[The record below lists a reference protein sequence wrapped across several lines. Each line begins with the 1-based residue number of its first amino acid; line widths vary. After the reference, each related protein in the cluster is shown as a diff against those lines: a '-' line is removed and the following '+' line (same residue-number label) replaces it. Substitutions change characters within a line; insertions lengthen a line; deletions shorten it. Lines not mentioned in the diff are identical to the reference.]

1 MYIARA
7 LASGADSGVWVAP
20 EMPDWAVPAAFTILI
35 AVYALIVFEI
45 VHLSLIHI

>member
-1 MYIARA
+1 MYVAMA

-35 AVYALIVFEI
+35 AVYALIVFYY
-45 VHLSLIHI
+45 VHPYEN